1 MKKGYLINPKN
12 QSMTEV
18 DVKDYTDIHKLLDCR
33 VFTSADYMLRRQS
46 LTLNHRDGFK
56 DCLYIDDEGLLY
68 NDTDEDRNFGFA
80 FGICDPV
87 FGKGLIMGLNYENG
101 ETTDRPHTPMEKYVD
116 SICYGWS
123 AKKPEPKIEVRSFDN
138 FEDLIK
144 G

>member
-1 MKKGYLINPKN
+1 MKAILIDPFDESVSEVDYNGDYKEISNLINCGPI
-12 QSMTEV
+12 
-18 DVKDYTDIHKLLDCR
+18 DYVRLDDTNDIY
-33 VFTSADYMLRRQS
+33 V
-46 LTLNHRDGFK
+46 
-56 DCLYIDDEGLLY
+56 DDEGLLY
-68 NDTDEDRNFGFA
+68 DDTDEDRNFGFA

-87 FGKGLIMGLNYENG
+87 FGKGLIMGLDYKNG
-101 ETTDRPHTPMEKYVD
+101 ETTDRPYIPMEKYVD

>member
-12 QSMTEV
+12 QSMREV
-18 DVKDYTDIHKLLDCR
+18 DVKDYTDIQKLLDCR
-33 VFTSADYMLRRQS
+33 VFTSADYML
-46 LTLNHRDGFK
+46 HRVGAK

-68 NDTDEDRNFGFA
+68 DDTDEDRNFGFA

-87 FGKGLIMGLNYENG
+87 FGKGLIMGLDYDNG
-101 ETTDRPHTPMEKYVD
+101 ETTDTPHIPMEKYVD

-123 AKKPEPKIEVRSFDN
+123 AKKPEPKIEVRSFDDLG
-138 FEDLIK
+138 DLIK

>member
-12 QSMTEV
+12 QSMREV
-18 DVKDYTDIHKLLDCR
+18 DVKDYTDIQKLLDCR
-33 VFTSADYMLRRQS
+33 VFTSADYML
-46 LTLNHRDGFK
+46 HRVGAK

-68 NDTDEDRNFGFA
+68 DDTDEDRNFGFA

-87 FGKGLIMGLNYENG
+87 FGKGLIMGLDYDNG
-101 ETTDRPHTPMEKYVD
+101 ETTERPHIPMEKYVD

-123 AKKPEPKIEVRSFDN
+123 AKKPEPKIEVQSFDN

-144 G
+144 

>member
-12 QSMTEV
+12 QSMREV
-18 DVKDYTDIHKLLDCR
+18 DVKDYTDIQKLLDCR
-33 VFTSADYMLRRQS
+33 VFTSADYML
-46 LTLNHRDGFK
+46 HRVGAK

-68 NDTDEDRNFGFA
+68 DDTDEDRNFGFA

-87 FGKGLIMGLNYENG
+87 FGKGLIMGLDYDNG
-101 ETTDRPHTPMEKYVD
+101 ETTDRPYTPMEKYVD

-123 AKKPEPKIEVRSFDN
+123 AKKPEPKIEVRSFDDLG
-138 FEDLIK
+138 DLIK